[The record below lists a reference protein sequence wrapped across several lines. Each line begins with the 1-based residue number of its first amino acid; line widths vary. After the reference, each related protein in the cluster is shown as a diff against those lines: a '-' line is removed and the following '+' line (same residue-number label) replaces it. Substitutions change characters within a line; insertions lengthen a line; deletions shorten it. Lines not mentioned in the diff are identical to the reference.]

1 MENAE
6 KLKVVRNIFRDIFTN
21 TTELSILII
30 AKLTNLFRVI
40 NPGGPDDTFKIEIK
54 GVECYDQDNADM
66 VVSLKDAPEQLQKSY
81 NDAIKAVED
90 VLAKPLTEEQKYEFK
105 KLFLQQEADI
115 YGKINYALNVDW
127 VNRVIIQI
135 KNISESIPDFDF
147 TSWDDLVIEFML
159 GDNTYYI
166 DIWNN
171 YRVTDVDGNELDA

>member
-6 KLKVVRNIFRDIFTN
+6 KLKVIRNIFRDIFTN

-40 NPGGPDDTFKIEIK
+40 NPGGPDDTFLIEIK
-54 GVECYDQDNADM
+54 GVRCYDQENADM
-66 VVSLKDAPEQLQKSY
+66 VVEYTQTEQLKESY
-81 NDAIKAVED
+81 NEAIKVVETI
-90 VLAKPLTEEQKYEFK
+90 LAKPLTDEQKEEFK

-127 VNRVIIQI
+127 VSRVVIQI
-135 KNISESIPDFDF
+135 KSISKELPEFSF

-159 GDNTYYI
+159 GENTYFI

-171 YRVTDVDGNELDA
+171 YTVTDTDGNELDA